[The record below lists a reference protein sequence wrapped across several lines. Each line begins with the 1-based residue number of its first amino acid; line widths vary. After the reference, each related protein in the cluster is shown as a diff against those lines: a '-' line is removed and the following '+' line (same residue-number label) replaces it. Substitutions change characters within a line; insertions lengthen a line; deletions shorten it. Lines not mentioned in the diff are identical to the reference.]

1 MIRAALAILALS
13 ACITTPVMA
22 QDTGTAR
29 VREPVSDQ
37 CQIESI
43 AYARSGVAII
53 GMCREGGRMVL
64 ASDGGTRPGGVS
76 AFISWAIA
84 ARAGQASPRNMVTI
98 RHRDPNSA
106 TQAICA
112 ELAVPGPTRRAGA
125 PCREIVSAID

>member
-1 MIRAALAILALS
+1 MIRATLAILALTIC
-13 ACITTPVMA
+13 AATPVLA
-22 QDTGTAR
+22 QDTGTTR

-53 GMCREGGRMVL
+53 GTCAEGGRMVL

-76 AFISWAIA
+76 AFISCAIA
-84 ARAGQASPRNMVTI
+84 AEAGQTSRRNLVTI